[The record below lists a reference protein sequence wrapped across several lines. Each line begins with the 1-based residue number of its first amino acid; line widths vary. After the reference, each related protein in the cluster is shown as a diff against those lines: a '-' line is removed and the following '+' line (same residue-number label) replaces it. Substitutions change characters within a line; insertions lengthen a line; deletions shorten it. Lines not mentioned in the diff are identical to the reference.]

1 MLATLYYEPL
11 WVFHRGGVEIDQLN
25 NLLFKRIAVGL
36 AGSGTRKFAE
46 ALLAANGLTRFNTD
60 QRLMGNLE
68 ALRAMQRDEIDVAL
82 MVGPVQTPAIW
93 QALHDPSIQL
103 MGIVRDEAYVRRFPY
118 IVRLKLPAGA
128 VELAQ
133 NIPAEDV
140 TLIGTKAM
148 LVARDGLPPAL
159 VNLLIDAA
167 HEIHGGQGYFE
178 VADEFPS
185 TARVDIEVSAAAQRH
200 KQFGPNLLHRYMP
213 FWVAT
218 FLERLIILVV
228 PLLVILVP
236 LMNYLPQALRW
247 RLRARVYRWY
257 GELKM
262 LEREVAAHEGTPPI
276 EKWLRHLD
284 RIERAAQEIK
294 TPVSLASEAYTLREH
309 VALVRRA
316 IMSQGARIALL
327 ARSSRRGENTL
338 RLKSQARASRRRL
351 SRDDRLRA
359 RLQPV
364 MSTCIRKNPMRRHI
378 ACFLALVTAVGY
390 AALARAEMSAE
401 ELAKLAQNP
410 VGNLIS
416 VPFQDNVN
424 LNVGPDKQ
432 TQNILTSSRS
442 SRFPSAMTGTSSR
455 ARSCRSSRS
464 PPSAPMRDAPAASA
478 TSSSPRSCL
487 PPSPAN
493 GSGAWVPSSRRRRTA
508 SRRSETT
515 TGESGRRSSSCIW
528 QKATRGCTASWS
540 TMSGRRPATSR
551 AVATATD

>member
-1 MLATLYYEPL
+1 MIRESMELLTRRDIVRVGLLLTLLLAVGGWSAWKFLEQATPRHIVLASGAADGRYHYYAQRYRQILARDGVVVEERLTAGAAENLELLLDPKSGVDVAFSMGGVGTAESGPVEMLATLYYEPL
-11 WVFHRGGVEIDQLN
+11 WVFHRGGVDIDQLN
-25 NLLFKRIAVGL
+25 QMLFKRLAVGL
-36 AGSGTRKFAE
+36 PGSGTRKFAE

-68 ALRAMQRDEIDVAL
+68 ALRAMQRDEIDIAL

-103 MGIVRDEAYVRRFPY
+103 MGIVRDEAYARRFPY
-118 IVRLKLPAGA
+118 IVRLKLPAGT

-159 VNLLIDAA
+159 INLLLDAA

-228 PLLVILVP
+228 PLLVILIP

-247 RLRARVYRWY
+247 RMRARVYRWY

-316 IMSQGARIALL
+316 IMSKA
-327 ARSSRRGENTL
+327 
-338 RLKSQARASRRRL
+338 
-351 SRDDRLRA
+351 
-359 RLQPV
+359 PV
-364 MSTCIRKNPMRRHI
+364 
-378 ACFLALVTAVGY
+378 
-390 AALARAEMSAE
+390 
-401 ELAKLAQNP
+401 
-410 VGNLIS
+410 
-416 VPFQDNVN
+416 
-424 LNVGPDKQ
+424 
-432 TQNILTSSRS
+432 
-442 SRFPSAMTGTSSR
+442 
-455 ARSCRSSRS
+455 
-464 PPSAPMRDAPAASA
+464 
-478 TSSSPRSCL
+478 
-487 PPSPAN
+487 
-493 GSGAWVPSSRRRRTA
+493 
-508 SRRSETT
+508 
-515 TGESGRRSSSCIW
+515 
-528 QKATRGCTASWS
+528 
-540 TMSGRRPATSR
+540 
-551 AVATATD
+551 